1 MRASLL
7 ARVKRLEG
15 RRGSDYR
22 VIELLLDTDPSLTT
36 EERAEC
42 MAAARR
48 RWLRGVNLEQL
59 LAASFE
65 TSEATPCS
73 P

>member
-22 VIELLLDTDPSLTT
+22 VIELLLDTDPSLTQ
-36 EERAEC
+36 EERTER

-48 RWLRGVNLEQL
+48 RWPRGVTLEQL

-65 TSEATPCS
+65 PGEPNALC
-73 P
+73 